1 MRLNRRKACFWY
13 FASFGSA
20 LLSRFSLLL
29 ICSSS
34 VDAFLPISSSS
45 MLIGQLELS
54 LSSKIVRTLPQYA
67 MALSSDSERNIV
79 SSGKSKPVPI
89 GKLIQQSVILDGP
102 EWISVRNR
110 LLLQRDL
117 SFEQPSYGK
126 TKVGILAVTSGSID
140 GERVVGMQVLVP
152 LNQIDNI
159 TTVPLDQDDSIHL
172 YKESIARIPDKVKE
186 VDAVWTM
193 IQSLSM
199 IHCVRPVITNVGG
212 SGKVEFLERGNV
224 VVIGGNPLSIQAAKA
239 LHDGFNY
246 NVTVV
251 ASDKPSGIPRGIRH
265 LQPAIDQDV
274 DDDDEDVASLL
285 GFSAV
290 LDKFDSLLDTLG
302 NEQND
307 VDSMSSTSMV
317 CKRLSEMHDCHVY
330 ISTVSESQRL
340 VMQDGLL
347 FGPKKSKEH
356 IGLVTGRAPKTT
368 AAFFPSPVLFGN
380 TVETLLQKGL
390 TLAPPSKPSSY
401 HVRGW
406 SLKDFWEYTTWPRDA
421 SSNTRF
427 GFPGSDLGSDLFDDD
442 DDYDDKRETMISAP
456 PLRSVK
462 PEMFETKAENF
473 VDDVDPLILEA
484 KSVSDLQRI
493 VQDKTTC
500 VLFVSAPFCRTCR
513 YLKPQFQ
520 RLARQ
525 YPVQSTTNSTS
536 KVADTSSNSTNL
548 VFIKAEGS
556 GQVGKDMGRA
566 LGIETVPT
574 FILYKNGRR
583 YGTPI
588 TSITRLPSKK
598 LELAIDSMQN
608 NIAWDK
614 SLFQD
619 EAESSNNRSKLT

>member
-1 MRLNRRKACFWY
+1 MTT
-13 FASFGSA
+13 
-20 LLSRFSLLL
+20 LSRYSLLWIYSESVL
-29 ICSSS
+29 AFVPRTTSSTS
-34 VDAFLPISSSS
+34 F
-45 MLIGQLELS
+45 GQLELPW
-54 LSSKIVRTLPQYA
+54 KEIVAQSPRIFPQYS
-67 MALSSDSERNIV
+67 MAFSHDSERNTAS
-79 SSGKSKPVPI
+79 SSGSKPVPV
-89 GKLIQQSVILDGP
+89 GKVIQQSAILDGP

-110 LLLQRDL
+110 LLFHRNSSL
-117 SFEQPSYGK
+117 EEPSYGK

-140 GERVVGMQVLVP
+140 GERVVGMQVLAP
-152 LNQIDNI
+152 LLKNDC
-159 TTVPLDQDDSIHL
+159 TTTLPLDQDDNIRL
-172 YKESIARIPDKVKE
+172 YEESVARIPDKVE
-186 VDAVWTM
+186 EIDAVWTM

-199 IHCVRPVITNVGG
+199 IHCVRPVIANVGG
-212 SGKVEFLERGNV
+212 SGKVEFLDRGNV
-224 VVIGGNPLSIQAAKA
+224 VVIGGNTLSLQAAKA

-246 NVTVV
+246 NVTIV
-251 ASDKPSGIPRGIRH
+251 ASVKPGSLPRGIQY
-265 LQPAIDQDV
+265 LQPAIAQDFK
-274 DDDDEDVASLL
+274 DDDDDVSSLV

-307 VDSMSSTSMV
+307 VDSIMSTSMV
-317 CKRLSEMHDCHVY
+317 CKKLYEIHDCHIYV
-330 ISTVSESQRL
+330 STVTESQRF

-356 IGLVTGRAPKTT
+356 IGLVTGRASKTT
-368 AAFFPSPVLFGN
+368 AAFFPSPVLFGS

-390 TLAPPSKPSSY
+390 TLAPPSKSISY

-421 SSNTRF
+421 SSNIRF
-427 GFPGSDLGSDLFDDD
+427 GFPGSDIGGDLFDDD
-442 DDYDDKRETMISAP
+442 VIDEYEDRRPTMISAP

-473 VDDVDPLILEA
+473 VDDTDPLILEA
-484 KSVSDLQRI
+484 KSVDDLQRI

-525 YPVQSTTNSTS
+525 YPVRSSTDSTS
-536 KVADTSSNSTNL
+536 KLTDSSTRSTNV
-548 VFIKAEGS
+548 VFIKAEGP
-556 GQVGKDMGRA
+556 GQIGKDIGRA

-598 LELAIDSMQN
+598 LEVAIYSMQN
-608 NIAWDK
+608 DISWDN